1 MPRSSFAPH
10 SRRPGAGFTILLLAI
25 PLAFTSV
32 PASARSGAG
41 LHLPLDP
48 CPPLPTTCLGAN
60 GPGAMPSLH
69 ERASAT
75 GLAGGVLTVTVPDAT
90 VLRRFTPRN
99 LDLGG
104 IVTPRSLL
112 LAVAGRLGLPA
123 SRARGWSR
131 RTVLLVDGK
140 RWRPGGLFGYTKTA
154 VTRGWIRRIDV
165 VEEPPSSPSA
175 KPSSG
180 EASGGSDPPPPRAD
194 AGPSVVDVLLRNIR
208 VSGAASIAAGV
219 VEGSGPGS
227 GGNAENYNLL
237 LDIHDRRGDALVLD
251 FDYLRSTVPFFPY
264 AYGYG
269 GFPPP

>member
-1 MPRSSFAPH
+1 
-10 SRRPGAGFTILLLAI
+10 
-25 PLAFTSV
+25 
-32 PASARSGAG
+32 
-41 LHLPLDP
+41 
-48 CPPLPTTCLGAN
+48 
-60 GPGAMPSLH
+60 MPSPH
-69 ERASAT
+69 ARASSA
-75 GLAGGVLTVTVPDAT
+75 GPAGGVLTVTVPDAT

-99 LDLGG
+99 LGLGG
-104 IVTPRSLL
+104 IVTPQSLL

-123 SRARGWSR
+123 STARGWSR

-140 RWRPGGLFGYTKTA
+140 RWRPGGLFGYTKTD

-165 VEEPPSSPSA
+165 VEEPPSSPAA

-180 EASGGSDPPPPRAD
+180 GASVGGDPPPPRAD

-237 LDIHDRRGDALVLD
+237 LDMHDRRGDALILD

-264 AYGYG
+264 AYGSGGLYYRSTVPYLPYAYG
-269 GFPPP
+269 YSGGLGGLPPP